1 MVIVG
6 TINGWTMISLH
17 YLISGTGGVPL
28 TLTFDESS
36 WIVSLTVLGSM
47 IGSLLGVQLVARS
60 GCRKCLVLCN
70 AMFTLG
76 WFIIY
81 TTASLPILYLAR
93 VILGIGFGI
102 ANTANPIYMSAI
114 AEINISGIL
123 DLVIATG
130 ASVGTIFSYI
140 LGIWMTYK
148 LLLMILV
155 VISFITFVLNM
166 CISATQYFSQATDET
181 MRSWKTMEYY
191 RDIQNPRTQEMELRA
206 QTRYELP
213 SQSRS
218 NLSSQYRSDSPRQTT
233 SELHQPSTSELRQP
247 STIEIHP
254 EPTSE
259 IHPRTRRELHHL
271 HILTKFTWT
280 TKLRE
285 ILQRSNRKALFIM
298 LGLIMAQQL
307 SGNFITMQ
315 YLQVL
320 FDTITIDIDVQEATI
335 FVLGVNLISGCIF
348 HLQVPSLG
356 RRILLILSTLGSCF
370 TLIILATYL
379 LLVEHEFDVSTVAT
393 LPVYDLMIY
402 QIVFHI
408 GLGTLPNVLL
418 YELFPTELIGFVG
431 TIIVIFDGIIG
442 FTVSKLYQ
450 VIIDNVGPCAIYFI
464 FATSCFLAFLM
475 VLIWIPETKGKTY
488 QQIEA
493 LLVGENLNSLNEE
506 VRTDEMDV
514 HRF

>member
-1 MVIVG
+1 
-6 TINGWTMISLH
+6 
-17 YLISGTGGVPL
+17 
-28 TLTFDESS
+28 
-36 WIVSLTVLGSM
+36 
-47 IGSLLGVQLVARS
+47 
-60 GCRKCLVLCN
+60 
-70 AMFTLG
+70 
-76 WFIIY
+76 
-81 TTASLPILYLAR
+81 
-93 VILGIGFGI
+93 
-102 ANTANPIYMSAI
+102 
-114 AEINISGIL
+114 
-123 DLVIATG
+123 
-130 ASVGTIFSYI
+130 
-140 LGIWMTYK
+140 
-148 LLLMILV
+148 
-155 VISFITFVLNM
+155 
-166 CISATQYFSQATDET
+166 
-181 MRSWKTMEYY
+181 
-191 RDIQNPRTQEMELRA
+191 
-206 QTRYELP
+206 
-213 SQSRS
+213 
-218 NLSSQYRSDSPRQTT
+218 
-233 SELHQPSTSELRQP
+233 
-247 STIEIHP
+247 
-254 EPTSE
+254 
-259 IHPRTRRELHHL
+259 
-271 HILTKFTWT
+271 
-280 TKLRE
+280 
-285 ILQRSNRKALFIM
+285 
-298 LGLIMAQQL
+298 MAQQL

-408 GLGTLPNVLL
+408 GLGTVPNVLL

-464 FATSCFLAFLM
+464 FAISCFLAFLM